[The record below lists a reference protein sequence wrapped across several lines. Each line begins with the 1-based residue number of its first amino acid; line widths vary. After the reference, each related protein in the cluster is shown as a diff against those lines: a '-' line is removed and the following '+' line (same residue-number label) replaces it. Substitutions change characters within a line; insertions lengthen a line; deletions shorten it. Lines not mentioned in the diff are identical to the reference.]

1 MRLGFQSTWD
11 QAPKANYD
19 DHSWGGGDPST
30 TSEAVS
36 SESHPSHPKYQNNH
50 NTNNNNTTNNNT
62 TNNHNTTTHN
72 HHPQPPPTTTTT
84 THNNHHNH
92 TTQMANTH
100 PHLNTHKPTIETSA
114 HERTPLI
121 TTPPGGDRGATDL
134 ESNQLTTTVRSDPS
148 LFAHHIPNNFH
159 PPSPSISPS
168 GASKIFFR
176 GPHSPSDL
184 QSLKNFL
191 ASSYLNL
198 LLAAVP
204 LSFASHFLRWGSNA
218 DFIISFIAIIPLAGL
233 LGDATEQVAL
243 KVGSTLGGLLNA
255 TFGNAVEAIVGIVAL
270 SQNQLRIVQ
279 TSMLGS
285 ILSNILL
292 VLGCSFIAAGC
303 KFKESK
309 FQATAAQASA
319 SLMLL
324 SCIALV
330 IPAAYFT
337 TFLEKLNWNRPGHGS
352 LAHAGAA
359 LIDPQH
365 LTNTLRLPHESSS
378 QLPGL
383 EKAQHGL
390 LVISRGTSVLLLAM
404 YILYLYFQLS
414 SHSYLYEDESSEA
427 EEEEPKMNLRSAT
440 AALVAVTL
448 VTAFCADYL
457 VDSIDE
463 FANQAGIPKTFIG
476 LILLPIVGNAAE
488 HVTAV
493 FMAMKGKMELAIGVA
508 VGSSIQ
514 IAVGV
519 IPIMVIVGWA
529 TGKELTLFFENFETI
544 CFVFSVLLTTLL
556 IQDGKSNYMEGAM
569 LVSLYVIIG
578 LAFWVS

>member
-1 MRLGFQSTWD
+1 M
-11 QAPKANYD
+11 APPK
-19 DHSWGGGDPST
+19 PSLRIDG
-30 TSEAVS
+30 
-36 SESHPSHPKYQNNH
+36 ES
-50 NTNNNNTTNNNT
+50 
-62 TNNHNTTTHN
+62 
-72 HHPQPPPTTTTT
+72 
-84 THNNHHNH
+84 
-92 TTQMANTH
+92 
-100 PHLNTHKPTIETSA
+100 
-114 HERTPLI
+114 TPLI
-121 TTPPGGDRGATDL
+121 QDL
-134 ESNQLTTTVRSDPS
+134 EATRSTSNSG
-148 LFAHHIPNNFH
+148 LFAHHANAPT
-159 PPSPSISPS
+159 
-168 GASKIFFR
+168 
-176 GPHSPSDL
+176 DV
-184 QSLKNFL
+184 QSLKNFIC
-191 ASSYLNL
+191 SSYVNVL
-198 LLAAVP
+198 LVAVP
-204 LSFASHFLRWGSNA
+204 LSFISHFLHWGSMA

-292 VLGCSFIAAGC
+292 VLGCSFIAAGF

-324 SCIALV
+324 ACIALV
-330 IPAAYFT
+330 IPAAYFSS
-337 TFLEKLNWNRPGHGS
+337 FLDKINTGRGNAAIPSGQDLVNG
-352 LAHAGAA
+352 LA
-359 LIDPQH
+359 
-365 LTNTLRLPHESSS
+365 S
-378 QLPGL
+378 GL
-383 EKAQHGL
+383 QSHHDKTEFAHHGL

-414 SHSYLYEDESSEA
+414 THSYLYEDSSSEP
-427 EEEEPKMNLRSAT
+427 EEEEARMNFRTAT
-440 AALVAVTL
+440 GALVGVTV
-448 VTAFCADYL
+448 VTAFCAEYL

-463 FANQAGIPKTFIG
+463 FAQQAGIPKAFIG

-519 IPIMVIVGWA
+519 IPIMVIIGWA
-529 TGKELTLFFENFETI
+529 TGKELTLFFANFETI
-544 CFVFSVLLTTLL
+544 CLVFSVLLTTLL

>member
-1 MRLGFQSTWD
+1 M
-11 QAPKANYD
+11 APPKPALRID
-19 DHSWGGGDPST
+19 G
-30 TSEAVS
+30 
-36 SESHPSHPKYQNNH
+36 ES
-50 NTNNNNTTNNNT
+50 
-62 TNNHNTTTHN
+62 
-72 HHPQPPPTTTTT
+72 
-84 THNNHHNH
+84 
-92 TTQMANTH
+92 
-100 PHLNTHKPTIETSA
+100 
-114 HERTPLI
+114 TPLI
-121 TTPPGGDRGATDL
+121 QDL
-134 ESNQLTTTVRSDPS
+134 ESTQVASGQA

-159 PPSPSISPS
+159 PPSPS
-168 GASKIFFR
+168 GASSPFF
-176 GPHSPSDL
+176 GPDSPSDV
-184 QSLKNFL
+184 QSLKNFIC
-191 ASSYLNL
+191 SSYVNVL
-198 LLAAVP
+198 LVAVP
-204 LSFASHFLRWGSNA
+204 LSFLSHFLHWGSMA
-218 DFIISFIAIIPLAGL
+218 DFIISFVAIIPLAGL

-292 VLGCSFIAAGC
+292 VLGCSFIAAGF
-303 KFKESK
+303 KFKESR

-324 SCIALV
+324 ACIALV
-330 IPAAYFT
+330 IPAAYFSS
-337 TFLEKLNWNRPGHGS
+337 FLDKINSGRAQHPGAIPS
-352 LAHAGAA
+352 AQDLANGLA
-359 LIDPQH
+359 LG
-365 LTNTLRLPHESSS
+365 LSSTHD
-378 QLPGL
+378 LPGK
-383 EKAQHGL
+383 EVAQHGL
-390 LVISRGTSVLLLAM
+390 LVISRGTSVLMLAM

-414 SHSYLYEDESSEA
+414 THSYLYEDTSSET
-427 EEEEPKMNLRSAT
+427 EEEEARMNFRTAT
-440 AALVAVTL
+440 GALVGVTV
-448 VTAFCADYL
+448 VTAFCAEYL

-463 FANQAGIPKTFIG
+463 FAQQAGIPKAFIG

-519 IPIMVIVGWA
+519 IPIMVIIGWA

-544 CFVFSVLLTTLL
+544 CLVFSVLLTTLL

>member
-1 MRLGFQSTWD
+1 M
-11 QAPKANYD
+11 APPK
-19 DHSWGGGDPST
+19 PS
-30 TSEAVS
+30 
-36 SESHPSHPKYQNNH
+36 
-50 NTNNNNTTNNNT
+50 
-62 TNNHNTTTHN
+62 
-72 HHPQPPPTTTTT
+72 
-84 THNNHHNH
+84 
-92 TTQMANTH
+92 
-100 PHLNTHKPTIETSA
+100 LRIDGET
-114 HERTPLI
+114 TPLI
-121 TTPPGGDRGATDL
+121 QDL
-134 ESNQLTTTVRSDPS
+134 ESSRVAGSTG
-148 LFAHHIPNNFH
+148 LFAHHPD
-159 PPSPSISPS
+159 
-168 GASKIFFR
+168 A
-176 GPHSPSDL
+176 PSDV
-184 QSLKNFL
+184 QSLKNFFTG
-191 ASSYLNL
+191 SYVNVL
-198 LLAAVP
+198 LVAVP
-204 LSFASHFLRWGSNA
+204 LSFASHFLHWGSMA
-218 DFIISFIAIIPLAGL
+218 DFIISFVAIIPLAGL

-292 VLGCSFIAAGC
+292 VLGCSFIAAGI
-303 KFKESK
+303 KFKESR

-324 SCIALV
+324 ACIALV
-330 IPAAYFT
+330 IPAAYYSS
-337 TFLEKLNWNRPGHGS
+337 FLDRINASRQHNNIPSGQD
-352 LAHAGAA
+352 LANGLA
-359 LIDPQH
+359 LGLQTI
-365 LTNTLRLPHESSS
+365 HETPSK
-378 QLPGL
+378 
-383 EKAQHGL
+383 EVAQHGL

-404 YILYLYFQLS
+404 YVLYLFFQLKT
-414 SHSYLYEDESSEA
+414 HSYLYEDSSSEGEP
-427 EEEEPKMNLRSAT
+427 EEAQMNLRTAT
-440 AALVAVTL
+440 GALIGVTV

-463 FANQAGIPKTFIG
+463 FAQQAGIPKPFIG

-519 IPIMVIVGWA
+519 IPIMVIIGWA

-544 CFVFSVLLTTLL
+544 CLVFSVLLTTLL
-556 IQDGKSNYMEGAM
+556 IQDGKSNYMEGVM

>member
-1 MRLGFQSTWD
+1 M
-11 QAPKANYD
+11 APPK
-19 DHSWGGGDPST
+19 PS
-30 TSEAVS
+30 
-36 SESHPSHPKYQNNH
+36 
-50 NTNNNNTTNNNT
+50 
-62 TNNHNTTTHN
+62 
-72 HHPQPPPTTTTT
+72 
-84 THNNHHNH
+84 
-92 TTQMANTH
+92 
-100 PHLNTHKPTIETSA
+100 LRIEGET
-114 HERTPLI
+114 TPLI
-121 TTPPGGDRGATDL
+121 QDL
-134 ESNQLTTTVRSDPS
+134 ESSQVAVSTG
-148 LFAHHIPNNFH
+148 LFAHHQEKRSAPPDQEATLIPD
-159 PPSPSISPS
+159 
-168 GASKIFFR
+168 A
-176 GPHSPSDL
+176 PSDL
-184 QSLKNFL
+184 QSLKNFFTGSL
-191 ASSYLNL
+191 VNVL
-198 LLAAVP
+198 LVAVP
-204 LSFASHFLRWGSNA
+204 LSFASHFLHWGSMS
-218 DFIISFIAIIPLAGL
+218 DFIISFVAIIPLAGL

-292 VLGCSFIAAGC
+292 VLGCSFMAAGI
-303 KFKESK
+303 KFKESR

-324 SCIALV
+324 ACIALV
-330 IPAAYFT
+330 IPAAYYSS
-337 TFLEKLNWNRPGHGS
+337 FLDRINAGRQHGS
-352 LAHAGAA
+352 IPSGQDLAHGLA
-359 LIDPQH
+359 LGLQTI
-365 LTNTLRLPHESSS
+365 HET
-378 QLPGL
+378 PTK
-383 EKAQHGL
+383 EVAQHGL

-404 YILYLYFQLS
+404 YVLYLFFQLKT
-414 SHSYLYEDESSEA
+414 HSYLYEDSSSEGEQ
-427 EEEEPKMNLRSAT
+427 EEAQMNLRTAT
-440 AALVAVTL
+440 GALIGVTV

-463 FANQAGIPKTFIG
+463 FAQQAGIPKAFIG

-519 IPIMVIVGWA
+519 IPIM
-529 TGKELTLFFENFETI
+529 LFFENFETI
-544 CFVFSVLLTTLL
+544 CLVFSVLLTTLL

-569 LVSLYVIIG
+569 LVSLYAIIG

>member
-1 MRLGFQSTWD
+1 M
-11 QAPKANYD
+11 APK
-19 DHSWGGGDPST
+19 PS
-30 TSEAVS
+30 
-36 SESHPSHPKYQNNH
+36 
-50 NTNNNNTTNNNT
+50 
-62 TNNHNTTTHN
+62 
-72 HHPQPPPTTTTT
+72 
-84 THNNHHNH
+84 
-92 TTQMANTH
+92 
-100 PHLNTHKPTIETSA
+100 LRIDGET
-114 HERTPLI
+114 TPLI
-121 TTPPGGDRGATDL
+121 PDL
-134 ESNQLTTTVRSDPS
+134 ERSTGPTVSSNPG

-159 PPSPSISPS
+159 PRSPSMSP
-168 GASKIFFR
+168 GGVSKIFF
-176 GPHSPSDL
+176 GADAPTDL
-184 QSLKNFL
+184 QSLKNFFC
-191 ASSYLNL
+191 SSYVNVL
-198 LLAAVP
+198 LVAVP
-204 LSFASHFLRWGSNA
+204 LSFASHFLHWGSMA
-218 DFIISFIAIIPLAGL
+218 DFIISFIAIVPLAGL
-233 LGDATEQVAL
+233 LGEATEQVAL

-292 VLGCSFIAAGC
+292 VLGCSFIAAGF
-303 KFKESK
+303 KFKESR

-324 SCIALV
+324 ACIALV
-330 IPAAYFT
+330 IPAAYFSSS
-337 TFLEKLNWNRPGHGS
+337 LEKINSGRQHPAVPSGQD
-352 LAHAGAA
+352 LAHGLA
-359 LIDPQH
+359 LGIH
-365 LTNTLRLPHESSS
+365 AVAHEQSGKE
-378 QLPGL
+378 L
-383 EKAQHGL
+383 AQHGL

-414 SHSYLYEDESSEA
+414 THSYLYEDTSTES
-427 EEEEPKMNLRSAT
+427 EEEEAKMNFRTAT
-440 AALVAVTL
+440 GALIGVTV
-448 VTAFCADYL
+448 VTAFCAEYL

-463 FANQAGIPKTFIG
+463 FAQQAGIPKAFIG

-519 IPIMVIVGWA
+519 IPIMVIIGWA

-544 CFVFSVLLTTLL
+544 CLVFSVLLTTLL

>member
-1 MRLGFQSTWD
+1 
-11 QAPKANYD
+11 
-19 DHSWGGGDPST
+19 
-30 TSEAVS
+30 
-36 SESHPSHPKYQNNH
+36 
-50 NTNNNNTTNNNT
+50 
-62 TNNHNTTTHN
+62 
-72 HHPQPPPTTTTT
+72 
-84 THNNHHNH
+84 
-92 TTQMANTH
+92 
-100 PHLNTHKPTIETSA
+100 
-114 HERTPLI
+114 
-121 TTPPGGDRGATDL
+121 AT
-134 ESNQLTTTVRSDPS
+134 
-148 LFAHHIPNNFH
+148 
-159 PPSPSISPS
+159 SPSNS
-168 GASKIFFR
+168 
-176 GPHSPSDL
+176 
-184 QSLKNFL
+184 QSVKNFL
-191 ASSYLNL
+191 LSSKVNV

-204 LSFASHFLRWGSNA
+204 LSFLSHFLKWGSQA

-243 KVGSTLGGLLNA
+243 KVGSTMGGLLNA
-255 TFGNAVEAIVGIVAL
+255 TFGNAVELIVGIVAL

-292 VLGCSFIAAGC
+292 VLGCSFIAAGAR
-303 KFKESK
+303 FKESR

-324 SCIALV
+324 ACIALV

-337 TFLEKLNWNRPGHGS
+337 TTIEKLNTQPRNP
-352 LAHAGAA
+352 LANADG
-359 LIDPQH
+359 LGIVND
-365 LTNTLRLPHESSS
+365 TKSDV
-378 QLPGL
+378 PGL
-383 EKAQHGL
+383 EFAKHGL

-404 YILYLYFQLS
+404 YILYLYFQLR
-414 SHSYLYEDESSEA
+414 SHSYLYEEEATEEEA
-427 EEEEPKMNLRSAT
+427 EEEKMNFRTAT
-440 AALVAVTL
+440 AALVTVTV

-463 FANQAGIPKTFIG
+463 FALKAGIPKAFIG

-493 FMAMKGKMELAIGVA
+493 FMAQKGKMELAIGVA

-519 IPIMVIVGWA
+519 IPIMVIIGWA
-529 TGKELTLFFENFETI
+529 TGKQLTLFFENFETI
-544 CFVFSVLLTTLL
+544 CLVFSVLLTTLL

-569 LVSLYVIIG
+569 LVSLYVIIA